1 MTASDRNHV
10 KKSGAWVLRAGRD
23 PTSPAEPNEESLW
36 PGDGP
41 RGPVPRGRG
50 TTENCRRTPIGV
62 LTDPLKVAGRAID
75 EGSTDLADPALRVG
89 LVHATT
95 GLAPSLGGCLSLSSR
110 KTSHR

>member
-41 RGPVPRGRG
+41 RGPVPRGRD
-50 TTENCRRTPIGV
+50 TTQFSSIE
-62 LTDPLKVAGRAID
+62 LLSLKGGRCSPPSSL
-75 EGSTDLADPALRVG
+75 EY
-89 LVHATT
+89 
-95 GLAPSLGGCLSLSSR
+95 APSGDQSKQEGGWFEN
-110 KTSHR
+110 

>member
-41 RGPVPRGRG
+41 RGPVPRGRD
-50 TTENCRRTPIGV
+50 TTESSTLRIELGWGS
-62 LTDPLKVAGRAID
+62 VANKWD
-75 EGSTDLADPALRVG
+75 S
-89 LVHATT
+89 
-95 GLAPSLGGCLSLSSR
+95 
-110 KTSHR
+110 

>member
-41 RGPVPRGRG
+41 RGPVPRGRD
-50 TTENCRRTPIGV
+50 TTQI
-62 LTDPLKVAGRAID
+62 
-75 EGSTDLADPALRVG
+75 
-89 LVHATT
+89 
-95 GLAPSLGGCLSLSSR
+95 SR
-110 KTSHR
+110 SRES

>member
-41 RGPVPRGRG
+41 RGPVPRGRD
-50 TTENCRRTPIGV
+50 TTQFSSTELLSR
-62 LTDPLKVAGRAID
+62 L
-75 EGSTDLADPALRVG
+75 EGL
-89 LVHATT
+89 
-95 GLAPSLGGCLSLSSR
+95 
-110 KTSHR
+110 